1 LVLFRCWLGG
11 GDHHLWR
18 NLHDHVYAL
27 KAASVGGLFHFVPLP
42 TAAEI
47 HAWLALERQV
57 RNCVTC
63 SPSTGGGYLR
73 AMTPL
78 ARRGADTD
86 RRYGGGGRS
95 RRGPLRQG
103 KHKAALI
110 WELPIFVHWSN

>member
-47 HAWLALERQV
+47 HAWLALERQAQPA
-57 RNCVTC
+57 
-63 SPSTGGGYLR
+63 SPAVG
-73 AMTPL
+73 L
-78 ARRGADTD
+78 AA
-86 RRYGGGGRS
+86 
-95 RRGPLRQG
+95 
-103 KHKAALI
+103 I
-110 WELPIFVHWSN
+110 IFAP